1 MDSRVKTLEEVTV
14 VHLGVGMAAALVS
27 KFLAEQGALVVRVE
41 PPEGDPFATL
51 YPAYEGWLSG
61 ARLDRQAQHSPDL
74 IEELL
79 AMADVCVIG
88 GEDYPGIERRW
99 SANALSIRHPR
110 LVILDIEAAPAGLE
124 ETTRP
129 ATDVLIQARSG
140 LVHEQYNERPILM
153 SFSPANYGAAM
164 RGLVGILAVLY
175 ERESSAQ
182 GQVVATSLLEGA
194 WSWLCGG
201 WCAVEKTS
209 DYSEFRVPK
218 SPTPLI
224 FRTADANYIHL
235 VIGAHGSKYRMYQAL
250 DIDDPS
256 VSPTDSGIPRPT
268 ADTRNFY
275 GDIDLL
281 AAHVAKKNATQ
292 LLSCIWQR
300 GLPAEPVWPP
310 GRCWEEPQIQHNGI
324 IFQRKDGTRHVGNP
338 LAITALGNAA
348 AHGGRSGCRP
358 LEGIRV
364 VDFGA
369 FVAGPFGS
377 ALLAD
382 LGADVIKVETID
394 GDPHRTVFRFYTS
407 VNRGK
412 RSIALDLKHPEGRK
426 IANQLCSQAD
436 VVMSNFRPGVSKRLG
451 IDPQSLQAINPDV
464 IVLESPAYGSSG
476 PLAERAGFDMV
487 MQAYC
492 GHEWRAGGEGNVP
505 MWNRTSMVDFMAG
518 FLGASGVLAALY
530 RRARHG
536 GGLAIVSP
544 LVNAGITLLSELLQ
558 APDGSFHGAP
568 GLNPTQTGYH
578 PAEALYPTLDGSIAL
593 VVRDRTAAQGLIR
606 ALSLG
611 EMFKDNPL
619 QWSETEATAI
629 GQALSLIRTEDAL
642 QALQAH
648 GVWCEAC
655 RKNVERTVL
664 NDRGLQSANVV
675 QVSTHPDFG
684 EVRELGAMLRFSR
697 SRVGHQRHAPL
708 LGEHSEQILTELGHG
723 QAAIQALI
731 TGRVTVA
738 AAVG

>member
-1 MDSRVKTLEEVTV
+1 MDSRVETLAEVTV

-27 KFLAEQGALVVRVE
+27 KYLADLGAAVVRVE
-41 PPEGDPFATL
+41 PPEGDPFAAL
-51 YPAYEGWLSG
+51 YPAYDAWLAG
-61 ARLDRQAQHSPDL
+61 ARLDRQAQHSPDR

-79 AMADVCVIG
+79 AVADVCVIG

-99 SANALSIRHPR
+99 SANALSSRHPR
-110 LVILDIEAAPAGLE
+110 LVILDIEGAPPGLE
-124 ETTRP
+124 ACARP
-129 ATDVLIQARSG
+129 ATDLLIQARSG
-140 LVHEQYNERPILM
+140 LVHEQYNERPIVM
-153 SFSPANYGAAM
+153 SFSPASYGAAM
-164 RGLVGILAVLY
+164 RGLVGVLAALY
-175 ERESSAQ
+175 ERQGSAQ

-201 WCAVEKTS
+201 WCAVEKPS
-209 DYSEFRVPK
+209 EYSEFRVPK
-218 SPTPLI
+218 SPTPLV
-224 FRTADANYIHL
+224 FRTADDCFIHL

-281 AAHVAKKNATQ
+281 STHVARKTATQ
-292 LLSCIWQR
+292 LLESIWLR

-310 GRCWEEPQIQHNGI
+310 GRCWDEPQIQHNGI
-324 IFQRKDGTRHVGNP
+324 IVRRKDGTRHVGNP
-338 LAITALGNAA
+338 LSITALGSAGPRA
-348 AHGGRSGCRP
+348 GSRGCRP

-382 LGADVIKVETID
+382 LGADVIKVETIA

-412 RSIALDLKHPEGRK
+412 RSIALDLKHPEGRQ
-426 IANQLCSQAD
+426 IAHQLCAQAD
-436 VVMSNFRPGVSKRLG
+436 VVMSNFRPGVTQRLG

-464 IVLESPAYGSSG
+464 VVLESPAYGISG
-476 PLAERAGFDMV
+476 PLAQRAGFDMV

-492 GHEWRAGGEGNVP
+492 GHEWRAGGEGNDP
-505 MWNRTSMVDFMAG
+505 MWSRTSMVDFMAG
-518 FLGASGVLAALY
+518 FLGASGVIAALY
-530 RRARHG
+530 RRTRRG

-544 LVNAGITLLSELLQ
+544 LVNAGIALLSELVQ

-568 GLNPTQTGYH
+568 RLNPTQTGYR
-578 PAEALYPTLDGSIAL
+578 PSEALYPTLDGSIAL
-593 VVRDRTAAQGLIR
+593 VVRDTTAALGLIR

-619 QWSETEATAI
+619 HWSESEATAI
-629 GQALSLIRTEDAL
+629 GKALSQLSTADAL
-642 QALQAH
+642 RALEAH

-655 RKNVERTVL
+655 RKDVEHTVL
-664 NDRGLQSANVV
+664 NDPGLQSANVV
-675 QVSTHPDFG
+675 QVSNHPDFG

-708 LGEHSEQILTELGHG
+708 LGEDSEQILAELGRS
-723 QAAIQALI
+723 QAEIQALI

>member
-1 MDSRVKTLEEVTV
+1 MESRIEALTEVTV
-14 VHLGVGMAAALVS
+14 VHLGVGMAVALVS
-27 KFLAEQGALVVRVE
+27 KFLVEQGALVVRVE

-51 YPAYEGWLSG
+51 YPAYEAWLSG
-61 ARLDRQAQHSPDL
+61 ARLDRQAQHSPDR

-79 AMADVCVIG
+79 AEADVCVIG

-99 SANALSIRHPR
+99 SASALSSRHPR
-110 LVILDIEAAPAGLE
+110 LVILDIGAAPSGLE
-124 ETTRP
+124 ATARP

-140 LVHEQYNERPILM
+140 LVYEQYNERPILM
-153 SFSPANYGAAM
+153 SFSPASYGAAM
-164 RGLVGILAVLY
+164 RGLVGVLAALY
-175 ERESSAQ
+175 EREGSAK

-201 WCAVEKTS
+201 WCAVEKPS

-224 FRTADANYIHL
+224 FRTADDSFIHL

-281 AAHVAKKNATQ
+281 SAHVARQTSTQ
-292 LLSCIWQR
+292 LLECIWQR

-310 GRCWEEPQIQHNGI
+310 GRCWDEPQIQHNGI
-324 IFQRKDGTRHVGNP
+324 IVRREDGTRHVGNP
-338 LAITALGNAA
+338 LTISALGAA
-348 AHGGRSGCRP
+348 GTPARRSGYRP

-382 LGADVIKVETID
+382 LGADVIKVETLE

-426 IANQLCSQAD
+426 IANELCAQAD

-451 IDPQSLQAINPDV
+451 IDPQNLQVINPHV
-464 IVLESPAYGSSG
+464 IVLESPAYGTSG

-492 GHEWRAGGEGNVP
+492 GHEWRAGGQGNAP

-518 FLGASGVLAALY
+518 FLGASGVIASLY
-530 RRARHG
+530 RRARRG

-544 LVNAGITLLSELLQ
+544 LVNAGVALLSELLQ
-558 APDGSFHGAP
+558 TPGGSFQGAP
-568 GLNPTQTGYH
+568 KLNRTQTGYR

-593 VVRDRTAAQGLIR
+593 VVRDTTAALGLIR

-611 EMFKDNPL
+611 ETFKDDPL
-619 QWSETEATAI
+619 QWSETEAIAI
-629 GQALSLIRTEDAL
+629 GKALSPLSTEAAL
-642 QALQAH
+642 HALEAH

-655 RKNVERTVL
+655 RKDVEDTVF
-664 NDRGLQSANVV
+664 NDPGLQGANVV
-675 QVSTHPDFG
+675 QVSTHPNFG

-708 LGEHSEQILTELGHG
+708 LGEDTEQILTELGRS
-723 QAAIQALI
+723 QAEIQALI
-731 TGRVTVA
+731 RGRVTVA
-738 AAVG
+738 TAVG